1 LRDTEKFG
9 EIVGAQPPRALD
21 KYVICLRTDTA
32 ESQHSEPRDFAHER
46 ANRARGLC
54 PQRQAKSGV
63 LAEFAREA
71 RKAGSMASVG
81 MVGIGEM
88 GGAFVERLLEAGQ
101 TVVGWNRTREKIEPL
116 IARGM
121 RPAKSPA
128 DVARQSDVL
137 LTMLTNGAALTAL
150 SDGADGILAGIRG
163 KVLVEVSTISP
174 DDVVAL
180 QARVAAAGGELVDA
194 SVLGSPLTVRQGK
207 LVVMV
212 AGDDA
217 AIAKARPILEI
228 IGPRVVAMGEIGKAK
243 IMKIALNL
251 NLPAQILALSEGLL
265 LAVRSGIERSRA
277 LEVMLAGAMAS
288 PMLQY
293 RAPFIEEM
301 PAKAW
306 FDVGMMQKD
315 CDLALTLGRELGVPL
330 FSTAVS
336 REMLSAARGQGLGER
351 DFAIMYYALANAAGL
366 RETPPV
372 AEPPGA
378 ASTG

>member
-1 LRDTEKFG
+1 
-9 EIVGAQPPRALD
+9 
-21 KYVICLRTDTA
+21 
-32 ESQHSEPRDFAHER
+32 
-46 ANRARGLC
+46 
-54 PQRQAKSGV
+54 
-63 LAEFAREA
+63 
-71 RKAGSMASVG
+71 MAVVG

-88 GGAFVERLLEAGQ
+88 GRAFVERLLDAGK
-101 TVVGWNRTREKIEPL
+101 TVVGWNRTRARVEHL
-116 IARGM
+116 VTRGM
-121 RPAKSPA
+121 RWAPSPA
-128 DVARQSDVL
+128 EVARQVDVV
-137 LTMLTNGAALTAL
+137 LTMVTNGAALTAV
-150 SDGADGILAGIRG
+150 SDGADGILAGLRG
-163 KVLVEVSTISP
+163 KVLVEISTISP
-174 DDVVAL
+174 DDIIAL
-180 QARVAAAGGELVDA
+180 APRVTEAGGELVDA
-194 SVLGSPLTVRQGK
+194 AVLGSPLTVRQGK

-212 AGDDA
+212 AGDEG
-217 AIAKARPILEI
+217 AIAKARPSLEV
-228 IGPRVVAMGEIGKAK
+228 IGPRVVAMGEVGKAK
-243 IMKIALNL
+243 VVKIALNL

-315 CDLALTLGRELGVPL
+315 CDLALTLGRELGIPL

-366 RETPPV
+366 RDAPTIAPAP
-372 AEPPGA
+372 
-378 ASTG
+378 ASATAQ

>member
-1 LRDTEKFG
+1 
-9 EIVGAQPPRALD
+9 
-21 KYVICLRTDTA
+21 
-32 ESQHSEPRDFAHER
+32 
-46 ANRARGLC
+46 
-54 PQRQAKSGV
+54 
-63 LAEFAREA
+63 
-71 RKAGSMASVG
+71 MAAVG

-88 GGAFVERLLEAGQ
+88 GSSFVERLLDAGVSV
-101 TVVGWNRTREKIEPL
+101 TGWNRTRAKVEHL
-116 IARGM
+116 VARGM
-121 RPAKSPA
+121 RWAESPA
-128 DVARQSDVL
+128 GVARQSDIV
-137 LTMLTNGAALTAL
+137 LTMLTNGAALAAVA
-150 SDGADGILAGIRG
+150 DAADGILAGIAG
-163 KVLVEVSTISP
+163 KILVELSTIAP
-174 DDVVAL
+174 AEITAL
-180 QARVAAAGGELVDA
+180 HERVERAGGELVDA

-207 LVVMV
+207 LVIMV
-212 AGDDA
+212 AGSEH
-217 AIAKARPILEI
+217 AIAAARPTLEI
-228 IGPRVVAMGEIGKAK
+228 IGPRVVAMGGIGNAK

-265 LAVRSGIERSRA
+265 LAVRSGIDRGKA

-351 DFAIMYYALANAAGL
+351 DFAILYYALANAAGL
-366 RETPPV
+366 RETPKV
-372 AEPPGA
+372 AAAEPDR
-378 ASTG
+378 T